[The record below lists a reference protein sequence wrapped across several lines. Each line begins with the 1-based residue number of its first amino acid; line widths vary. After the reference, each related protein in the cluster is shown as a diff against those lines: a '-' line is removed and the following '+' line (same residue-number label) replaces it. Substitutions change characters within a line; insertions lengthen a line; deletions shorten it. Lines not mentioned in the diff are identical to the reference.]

1 MIHIKKIAILVIAAQ
16 NQAVYRHYLRAY
28 WSDMIKYTNEKKP
41 NIDVFLLFEK
51 GSDISLFSHLSENII
66 MDENIDFNG
75 FFSSNGGHKV
85 IPGILSKT
93 IFAFEFLKDKYDVFF
108 RTNLSSMVHTQNLEK
123 LVSTKEEIIYSGS
136 GIWNDALRSDLI
148 HRGKIGANK
157 SIKKIGELDEYPGNT
172 FISGSAYLLGNEEVS
187 YLVKNKKKI
196 RYDIIDDVSIG
207 LMMKKHEYLPN
218 FTLKLL
224 KSNRID
230 QMVEMLGRENF
241 CHVRLQHF
249 PVDIAQ
255 ELWQKIKSRPFWRN
269 QK

>member
-1 MIHIKKIAILVIAAQ
+1 MIHNKKIAILVIAAQ

-28 WSDMIKYTNEKKP
+28 WSDMIKYTNEEKP

-51 GSDISLFSHLSENII
+51 GSDISLFSHLGENII

-75 FFSSNGGHKV
+75 FFTSNRGHKV

-93 IFAFEFLKDKYDVFF
+93 IFAFELLKDKYDVFF

-123 LVSTKEEIIYSGS
+123 LVSTKEKIIYSGS

-148 HRGKIGANK
+148 LRGRVGANK
-157 SIKKIGELDEYPGNT
+157 SIKNIGELDEYPGNT
-172 FISGSAYLLGNEEVS
+172 SN
-187 YLVKNKKKI
+187 LVKNKKKI

-207 LMMKKHEYLPN
+207 LMLEKHEYLPN

-224 KSNRID
+224 KSNSID
-230 QMVEMLGRENF
+230 QMVEMLERENF